1 MNIFL
6 GLHLSYYLNN
16 KIEKNYEELKIE
28 ASNLDAKIKDVISN
42 ANSKTIV
49 ASSNLFKYLEKY
61 GLTVYSLDEDNSDV
75 NAVYR
80 DVKKM
85 INNGEI
91 KYIFVTSNED
101 SSSTVKQLID
111 ETNVQTQDWNTLS
124 NLTEIQRKENEDYF
138 TLMNSNLELL
148 KNELYK

>member
-1 MNIFL
+1 
-6 GLHLSYYLNN
+6 
-16 KIEKNYEELKIE
+16 
-28 ASNLDAKIKDVISN
+28 
-42 ANSKTIV
+42 
-49 ASSNLFKYLEKY
+49 
-61 GLTVYSLDEDNSDV
+61 
-75 NAVYR
+75 
-80 DVKKM
+80 M

-124 NLTEIQRKENEDYF
+124 NLTEIQRTENEDYF